1 MGNGGEVAVVCYHA
15 HIAERARV
23 YFQHF
28 SCTYSHTIR
37 CAVASCTKFIYIAK
51 K

>member
-37 CAVASCTKFIYIAK
+37 CAVVHLVQNLYT
-51 K
+51 